1 MELSI
6 AHLLKGH
13 IMTTSPNRVRWTTA
27 DLELFPDDGKRYEII
42 DGELIVPRAPRW
54 SHQEITGRIFAALDT
69 WSQDTGL
76 GRAAI
81 NPGIIFT
88 NEDNVIPDVVWA
100 SNVRLDL
107 LMDEAEH
114 LTGAPELVVEVLS
127 PGEKNEQRDK
137 QLKLKL
143 YSQQGVQEYWI
154 VDKNLRQVQIYRRDN
169 AMLVLVAT
177 LQVDDTLTSPLL
189 PDFACPLNSVFG
201 QRR

>member
-1 MELSI
+1 
-6 AHLLKGH
+6 
-13 IMTTSPNRVRWTTA
+13 MTPATNRVRWTTA

-42 DGELIVPRAPRW
+42 DGELFVTRSPGW
-54 SHQEITGRIFAALDT
+54 SHQEAVGRIFAALDH
-69 WSQDTGL
+69 WCQSTGR

-81 NPGIIFT
+81 SPGLIFT
-88 NEDNVIPDVVWA
+88 DEDNVIPDVVWA
-100 SNVRLDL
+100 SHERLNL

-154 VDKNLRQVQIYRRDN
+154 VDKALRQIQVYRRDQ
-169 AMLVLVAT
+169 AVLTLIVT
-177 LQVDDTLTSPLL
+177 LQAGDTLTSPLL
-189 PDFACPLNSVFG
+189 PGFTCPLVSIFG
-201 QRR
+201 SSRR

>member
-1 MELSI
+1 
-6 AHLLKGH
+6 
-13 IMTTSPNRVRWTTA
+13 MTTSPNRVRWTTA

-42 DGELIVPRAPRW
+42 DGELIVTRAPRW
-54 SHQEITGRIFAALDT
+54 SHQEITGRIFAALDI
-69 WSQDTGL
+69 WSQNTGL

-88 NEDNVIPDVVWA
+88 DEDSVIPDVVWA
-100 SNVRLDL
+100 SNERLDR

-114 LTGAPELVVEVLS
+114 LIGAPELVVEVLS

-154 VDKNLRQVQIYRRDN
+154 VDKNLRQVQVYRRDN
-169 AMLVLVAT
+169 AVLVLVAT
-177 LQVDDTLTSPLL
+177 LQAGDSLTSPLL
-189 PDFACPLNSVFG
+189 PDFVGPLNQVFG
-201 QRR
+201 QPR

>member
-1 MELSI
+1 
-6 AHLLKGH
+6 
-13 IMTTSPNRVRWTTA
+13 MTTTPNRVRWTTA

-42 DGELIVPRAPRW
+42 DGELIVTRAPRW
-54 SHQEITGRIFAALDT
+54 SHQQVTGRVFNALDT
-69 WSQDTGL
+69 WSQASGL
-76 GRAAI
+76 GEAAI

-88 NEDNVIPDVVWA
+88 DEDNVIPDVVWA
-100 SNVRLDL
+100 SNVRLDR

-154 VDKNLRQVQIYRRDN
+154 VDNNLRQVQIYRRDN

-177 LQVDDTLTSPLL
+177 LQAGDTLTSPLL

>member
-1 MELSI
+1 MLEASV
-6 AHLLKGH
+6 
-13 IMTTSPNRVRWTTA
+13 MTPATNRVRWTTA

-42 DGELIVPRAPRW
+42 DGELIVTRAPRW
-54 SHQEITGRIFAALDT
+54 SHQEVTGRIFAALDN
-69 WSQDTGL
+69 WCQDTEL

-88 NEDNVIPDVVWA
+88 DEDNVIPDVVWA
-100 SNVRLDL
+100 SNERLEV

-127 PGEKNEQRDK
+127 PGKKDEQRDR

-154 VDKNLRQVQIYRRDN
+154 VDKNLRQVQVYRRDN
-169 AMLVLVAT
+169 ALLTLVVT
-177 LQVDDTLTSPLL
+177 LQVADSLTSPLL
-189 PDFACPLNSVFG
+189 PDFACPLGRVFG
-201 QRR
+201 RN

>member
-1 MELSI
+1 
-6 AHLLKGH
+6 
-13 IMTTSPNRVRWTTA
+13 MTSATNRVRWTTA
-27 DLELFPDDGKRYEII
+27 DLALFPDDGKRYEII
-42 DGELIVPRAPRW
+42 DGELIVTRAPRW
-54 SHQEITGRIFAALDT
+54 SHQEATGRIFAALDH
-69 WSQDTGL
+69 WCQATGL

-88 NEDNVIPDVVWA
+88 DEDNVIPDVVWA
-100 SNVRLDL
+100 SRERLAL

-154 VDKNLRQVQIYRRDN
+154 VDKNLRQLQIYRRN
-169 AMLVLVAT
+169 QAILTLVVT
-177 LQVDDTLTSPLL
+177 LQAADTLTSPLL
-189 PDFACPLNSVFG
+189 HDFACPLIQIFG
-201 QRR
+201 HPTGSGEPGG